1 MPDKALLVDDVANVL
16 ASFQRNLRGQ
26 LEFDVADSGK
36 AALEL
41 MSKNEYSVL
50 VTDMQ
55 MPEMDG
61 LTLLRE
67 VKRRYPDV
75 VRIMLTG
82 NGDQQTAIDAV
93 NEGDVFRFL
102 TKPCSVEE
110 LRKVIH
116 TGFRQHQL
124 LVSEKVLLND
134 TIKGVVS
141 VLAEVIGLVNPN
153 AVAQSVERKGYMIQ
167 LAKAL
172 RLKSSWTFEPM
183 IELSQLG
190 AILSPSV
197 EADREGK
204 TSLTRSEAEMLEQ
217 HAILAHDLLE
227 QIPRFESIARNIL
240 YQDKFYNGD
249 GFPQDDVAGEDI
261 PLGARML
268 KVVNDFIVLK
278 DGGLTPSNAV
288 KKMESQV
295 ERYDKKVL
303 AAFTS
308 ILFQKHDIMQI
319 SYRELDV
326 GMVIA
331 QPLITTTGKRIAL
344 SGQIV
349 TGTIRQLVAVC
360 IKNNLLNGD
369 DKLNVFLEDICSDE
383 MVDAL

>member
-1 MPDKALLVDDVANVL
+1 MPDRALLVDDVANVL

-26 LEFDVADSGK
+26 FEFDVADSGRT
-36 AALEL
+36 ALEL

-67 VKRRYPDV
+67 VKKRYPDV

-93 NEGDVFRFL
+93 NEGDVYRFL
-102 TKPCSVEE
+102 TKPCSVDE
-110 LRKVIH
+110 LRGVIH
-116 TGFRQHQL
+116 NGFRQHQL
-124 LVSEKVLLND
+124 LVTEKVLLND
-134 TIKGVVS
+134 TMKGVVS

-153 AVAQSVERKGYMIQ
+153 AVAQSVERKGYMTQ

-197 EADREGK
+197 EADREGM
-204 TSLTRSEAEMLEQ
+204 TSLTQSEAEMLEQ
-217 HAILAHDLLE
+217 HATLAHDLLE

-240 YQDKFYNGD
+240 YQDKYFDGG

-261 PLGARML
+261 PLGSRML
-268 KVVNDFIVLK
+268 KVVNDFIALK
-278 DGGLTPSNAV
+278 DGGLAPSDAV
-288 KKMESQV
+288 KKMESQS

-308 ILFQKHDIMQI
+308 ILFQKLDVMEI
-319 SYRELDV
+319 SFRELDV

-331 QPLITTTGKRIAL
+331 QPLVTTTGKRLAL

-349 TGTIRQLVAVC
+349 TGTIRQLIAVC
-360 IKNNLLNGD
+360 IKNNLLNGEGKVNVYLD
-369 DKLNVFLEDICSDE
+369 DTDSD
-383 MVDAL
+383 DTAGGL

>member
-1 MPDKALLVDDVANVL
+1 MSDRALLVDDVANVL

-26 LEFDVADSGK
+26 LEFDVADSGR

-41 MSKNEYSVL
+41 MAKNEYSVL

-67 VKRRYPDV
+67 VKKRYPDV

-102 TKPCSVEE
+102 TKPCSVDE
-110 LRKVIH
+110 LRRVIH
-116 TGFRQHQL
+116 NGFRQHQL
-124 LVSEKVLLND
+124 VVTERVLLND

-141 VLAEVIGLVNPN
+141 VLAEVIGLVNPA
-153 AVAQSVERKGYMIQ
+153 AVAQSVERKGYMTQ
-167 LAKAL
+167 LAKTL
-172 RLKSSWTFEPM
+172 RLKPSWTFEPM

-204 TSLTRSEAEMLEQ
+204 TTLTQTETEMLEQ
-217 HAILAHDLLE
+217 HAALAHDLLG

-240 YQDKFYNGD
+240 YQDKHFNGK
-249 GFPQDDVAGEDI
+249 GFPEDDIAGEDI
-261 PLGARML
+261 PMGARML
-268 KVVNDFIVLK
+268 KVVNDFIAYK
-278 DGGLTPSNAV
+278 DAGSSASEAI
-288 KKMESQV
+288 KKMESQS
-295 ERYDKKVL
+295 ESYDAKIFT
-303 AAFTS
+303 AFNS
-308 ILFQKHDIMQI
+308 ILFQKHEVIQI
-319 SYRELDV
+319 SYRELDI

-331 QPLITTTGKRIAL
+331 QPLITTTGKRLAL
-344 SGQIV
+344 EGQIV
-349 TGTIRQLVAVC
+349 TGTIRQLVAIC
-360 IKNNLLNGD
+360 LKNNLLNSD
-369 DKLNVFLEDICSDE
+369 DRVSVYIDEDNADTGAAS
-383 MVDAL
+383 L